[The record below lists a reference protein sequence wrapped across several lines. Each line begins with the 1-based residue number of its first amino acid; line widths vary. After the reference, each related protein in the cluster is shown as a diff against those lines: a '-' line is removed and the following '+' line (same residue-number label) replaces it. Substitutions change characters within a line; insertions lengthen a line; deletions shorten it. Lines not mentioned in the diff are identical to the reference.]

1 MKSKLRTTSFWL
13 SVSAAIVLV
22 LDSLTNIFG
31 VKLYSKEV
39 EVIILSICSILV
51 TIGIITKRNVT
62 DTKEVDKKELLE
74 DIEESIKK

>member
-62 DTKEVDKKELLE
+62 DTKEVDKEEFLE